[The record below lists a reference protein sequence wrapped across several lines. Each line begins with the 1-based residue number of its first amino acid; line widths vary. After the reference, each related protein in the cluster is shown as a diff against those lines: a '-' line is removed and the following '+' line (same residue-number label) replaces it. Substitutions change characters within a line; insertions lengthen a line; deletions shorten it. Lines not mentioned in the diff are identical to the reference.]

1 LNGPLNLTVKRQT
14 YVENARVDDIDF
26 TFRLDCCAKAP
37 ADDYNPYIKGENVI
51 FGLWGRHNFGGNK
64 AGIRLVQRVIA
75 RETVR
80 NVALILHSDVFCNE
94 GYLNPILGSS
104 KLKFVYVT
112 HESSMIDN
120 KRIFLW
126 PLGIQYVEGEHARND
141 SPFQNLDP
149 ATVNLRSKRRFITN
163 FLGQIRDSRRPM
175 VKAIQ
180 ASKQFNETDRHLLS
194 FTQRLDDK
202 EANFRVLN

>member
-1 LNGPLNLTVKRQT
+1 MLYNFFFLSNLCTTSYIFSNTTVPLSLYSLQYPCHR
-14 YVENARVDDIDF
+14 
-26 TFRLDCCAKAP
+26 FRLDCCAKAP

-126 PLGIQYVEGEHARND
+126 PLGIQ
-141 SPFQNLDP
+141 
-149 ATVNLRSKRRFITN
+149 
-163 FLGQIRDSRRPM
+163 
-175 VKAIQ
+175 
-180 ASKQFNETDRHLLS
+180 
-194 FTQRLDDK
+194 
-202 EANFRVLN
+202 